1 MMMMV
6 VMMHHGELLL
16 DGGRAR
22 LPLGQLLRRRM
33 QGQSLHPL
41 VVTPVGVRHVRLPR
55 LRESL
60 AVSASAISTINSGRR
75 SVQGIVQLPPLG
87 KVLEC
92 ALYYG
97 FLGALY
103 YPDVPLLIHQV
114 CPPLESRV
122 EGLLLRVP
130 AS

>member
-6 VMMHHGELLL
+6 VMMHHGKLLL
-16 DGGRAR
+16 DGGRAG
-22 LPLGQLLRRRM
+22 LPLCQLLRRRM
-33 QGQSLHPL
+33 QRQRLHPL
-41 VVTPVGVRHVRLPR
+41 VVPPGVRHVRLPG
-55 LRESL
+55 LREAL

-75 SVQGIVQLPPLG
+75 SVQGIVQLPHLG

-114 CPPLESRV
+114 RPPLESRV
-122 EGLLLRVP
+122 KGLLLRVSP
-130 AS
+130 S